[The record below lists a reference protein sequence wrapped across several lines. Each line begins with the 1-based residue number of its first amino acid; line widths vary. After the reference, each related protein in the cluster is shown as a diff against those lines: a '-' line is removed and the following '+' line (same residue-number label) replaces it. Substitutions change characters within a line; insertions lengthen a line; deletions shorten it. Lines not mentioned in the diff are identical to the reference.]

1 MANERQ
7 LQARTAKKHH
17 YTYMGIELHKV
28 DTERESER
36 SEREL
41 ALDWIRS
48 QRGEK
53 QGQRG
58 EEGRTPFI
66 RRSIYFESRT
76 DRGRGD
82 VERRRAE
89 RGGNKKKENLRF
101 SARPPS
107 FRRRCRRYS

>member
-28 DTERESER
+28 DTESER
-36 SEREL
+36 ASEEREL

-76 DRGRGD
+76 EVGEMWNGGALK
-82 VERRRAE
+82 E
-89 RGGNKKKENLRF
+89 GGNKKEENLRF